1 MKRALLPAVLALAA
15 LAAAAPA
22 AAQVRIEAGFFG
34 TWVHSPTRTVTDDA
48 HDVAV
53 EFRDGGGGGAFL
65 DVRPWT
71 IVSFEVS
78 GACLRQGVDITSG
91 GTAFLSAG
99 RLEAYPTILV
109 AKFHFLGDGT
119 FDPWVGGG
127 ESYTIFHDLNSPDLD
142 AAGIGSVEVKN
153 KFGLVAAA
161 GFRVAFA
168 KGAAFVADAKY
179 LAVKPETQAAGTG
192 VALDLK
198 WNPILVSAGFGFRF

>member
-1 MKRALLPAVLALAA
+1 MKRVLLSAVLAFAA
-15 LAAAAPA
+15 FAAAAPA
-22 AAQVRIEAGFFG
+22 AAQVRMEAGFFG
-34 TWVHSPTRTVTDDA
+34 TWVHSTSRTVTDEA

-78 GACLRQGVDITSG
+78 GACLRQSVDITSG
-91 GTAFLSAG
+91 GTAFFSSG
-99 RLEAYPTILV
+99 RLEAYPVVLV
-109 AKFHFLGDGT
+109 AKFHLLGDGT
-119 FDPWVGGG
+119 FDPWIGGG

-142 AAGIGSVEVKN
+142 AAGIGGVEVKN

-161 GFRVAFA
+161 GFRIAFS
-168 KGAAFVADAKY
+168 KNVAFVADGKY

-192 VALDLK
+192 VSLDLK
-198 WNPILVSAGFGFRF
+198 WNPLLVSAGFGFRF